1 MWFALGAASS
11 VLDGLQS
18 LGSTKSG
25 SGKSGNGGG
34 LFGLNAG
41 GSGSSG
47 LVTPWSSSS
56 SSGSGQIAPETMNA
70 LLAAQSQSGT
80 SSSAGAADPLQDLFS
95 LIDGDGDGK
104 ITKSEFES
112 ALGAGGT
119 NLANADKVFGK
130 LDSDGDGNV
139 SFNEL
144 GSALKGGHH
153 GRRHQAGNAGGMGT
167 GASSAVGGSSSAGA
181 DALMQALSGASSSS
195 STNSDGSTTTIIT
208 YADGS
213 KMTLITPAATTGSN
227 AAISSYNMIEQL
239 MQRQPK
245 LQGSTTSTTSVTA

>member
-25 SGKSGNGGG
+25 SGKSGTGGG

-47 LVTPWSSSS
+47 QVSPWSSSS

-112 ALGAGGT
+112 VLGAGGT

-130 LDSDGDGNV
+130 LDRDGDGNV

-153 GRRHQAGNAGGMGT
+153 GRRHQAGNAGAGT
-167 GASSAVGGSSSAGA
+167 GASSSVGGSSSAGA

-195 STNSDGSTTTIIT
+195 STNSDGSTTTTIT

-213 KMTLITPAATTGSN
+213 KTTLITPAATTGSN

-245 LQGSTTSTTSVTA
+245 LRGSATSTTSVTA